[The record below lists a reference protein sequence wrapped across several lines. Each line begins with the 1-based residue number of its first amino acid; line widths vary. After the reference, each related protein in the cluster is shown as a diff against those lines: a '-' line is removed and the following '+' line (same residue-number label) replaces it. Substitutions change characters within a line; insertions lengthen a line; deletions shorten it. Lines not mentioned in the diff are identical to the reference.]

1 MARGVMRIG
10 LNATRA
16 RTAWLF
22 LVPSLV
28 VLFAVALWPLGRTF
42 LFSFTDAF
50 LTEPDIYGYVGFENY
65 FTLFEDPLWWQSVR
79 NTLFFTVISVSI
91 ETALGLAIALLL
103 NAHISGR
110 GLMRAVILIPWSIP
124 VVVSARMWQW
134 MLHDQ
139 FGILNHVLK
148 LMGFIDNGIAWTANP
163 NLVMP
168 VIIAVDVWI
177 TTPFMVL
184 LILAGLQMLP
194 KSIYEAASIDGV
206 SEWRQFTALTLPLLA
221 PSIAVAVLFR
231 LLDALRMFDLSF
243 VLSSNSD
250 DTKTVSI
257 YAREVLVNFQDM
269 GVGSA
274 ASAAIFLMIAIVT
287 AVYVTVFRLNRR
299 LLGV

>member
-1 MARGVMRIG
+1 MATMRIG

-16 RTAWLF
+16 RTAWMF
-22 LVPSLV
+22 LAPSLV

-42 LFSFTDAF
+42 LFSFTDAY

-103 NAHISGR
+103 NAHIGGR

-163 NLVMP
+163 DLVMP

-194 KSIYEAASIDGV
+194 RSIYEAASIDGV

-287 AVYVTVFRLNRR
+287 AIYVTVFRLNRR

>member
-1 MARGVMRIG
+1 MATGAIRIG
-10 LNATRA
+10 LNAKRA
-16 RTAWLF
+16 CTAWLF
-22 LVPSLV
+22 LAPSLL

-50 LTEPDIYGYVGFENY
+50 LTEHDIYDYIGLENY

-79 NTLFFTVISVSI
+79 NTLYFTVISVSI

-110 GLMRAVILIPWSIP
+110 GFMRAVILIPWSIP

-148 LMGFIDNGIAWTANP
+148 LMGLIDNGIAWTANP
-163 NLVMP
+163 DLVMP

-274 ASAAIFLMIAIVT
+274 ASAAIFLMIAVVT
-287 AVYVTVFRLNRR
+287 AIYVTVFRLNRK

>member
-1 MARGVMRIG
+1 MAMGAMRIG
-10 LNATRA
+10 LDAKRA

-50 LTEPDIYGYVGFENY
+50 LTEPDIYDYVGFDNY
-65 FTLFEDPLWWQSVR
+65 FTLLEDPLWWQSVR
-79 NTLFFTVISVSI
+79 NTLYFTVISVSI

-103 NAHISGR
+103 NTHISGR
-110 GLMRAVILIPWSIP
+110 GFMRAVILIPWSIP

-148 LMGFIDNGIAWTANP
+148 LMGVIDNGIAWTANP
-163 NLVMP
+163 DLVMP

-274 ASAAIFLMIAIVT
+274 ASAAIFLMIAVVT
-287 AVYVTVFRLNRR
+287 AIYVTVFRLNRR

>member
-1 MARGVMRIG
+1 M
-10 LNATRA
+10 
-16 RTAWLF
+16 
-22 LVPSLV
+22 PS
-28 VLFAVALWPLGRTF
+28 AAGSAAACRSRHEALLR
-42 LFSFTDAF
+42 
-50 LTEPDIYGYVGFENY
+50 VFE
-65 FTLFEDPLWWQSVR
+65 E
-79 NTLFFTVISVSI
+79 
-91 ETALGLAIALLL
+91 LGL
-103 NAHISGR
+103 
-110 GLMRAVILIPWSIP
+110 
-124 VVVSARMWQW
+124 
-134 MLHDQ
+134 
-139 FGILNHVLK
+139 HVWFWYEK
-148 LMGFIDNGIAWTANP
+148 FREEFCRED
-163 NLVMP
+163 

-274 ASAAIFLMIAIVT
+274 ASAAIFLMIAVVT
-287 AVYVTVFRLNRR
+287 AIYVTVFRLNRK
-299 LLGV
+299 LLEV

>member
-1 MARGVMRIG
+1 MAMGAIRIG
-10 LNATRA
+10 LNAKRA

-50 LTEPDIYGYVGFENY
+50 LTEPDIYDYVGFDNY
-65 FTLFEDPLWWQSVR
+65 FALFEDPLWWQSVR
-79 NTLFFTVISVSI
+79 NTLYFTVISVSI

-110 GLMRAVILIPWSIP
+110 GFMRAVILIPWSIP

-148 LMGFIDNGIAWTANP
+148 LMGVIDNGIAWTANP
-163 NLVMP
+163 DLVMP

-274 ASAAIFLMIAIVT
+274 ASAAIFLMIAVVT
-287 AVYVTVFRLNRR
+287 AIYVTVFRLNRR

>member
-1 MARGVMRIG
+1 MRIG

>member
-50 LTEPDIYGYVGFENY
+50 LTEPDTYGYVGFENY

>member
-65 FTLFEDPLWWQSVR
+65 VTLFEDPLWWQSVR

-274 ASAAIFLMIAIVT
+274 ASATIFLMIAIVT